1 MKVCLIGNNL
11 TSLILANI
19 LSEKNFYTE
28 IFSLKG
34 PKLNFKTRTLGITNS
49 NLIYLEKYFKN
60 ISKKTNLI
68 NKIQVLIKNKKI
80 NKEIL
85 FNKDIKT
92 LFSMVKYDKLYSII
106 ESKSTRNKYI
116 KFKYFKKD
124 TDLLVLKNKKDF
136 KLIINCEKHNFL
148 TKKFLKYQINKNYYN
163 KAFTTIINHK
173 KLVNNKAIQI
183 FTDFG
188 PVAFLPLSEKKTSV
202 VFSFDIKKKNNIS
215 EDAIIEL
222 IKDFNPIYKI
232 ISMEKLEYFNL
243 ELKLPK
249 KYYYE
254 NILFFGDAI
263 HSIHPLAGQG
273 FNMTIRDIK
282 TLNNILSQKIN
293 LGMNID
299 KNIFNEFEKETKSK
313 NSVFSFG
320 IDFIHEFF
328 KFNKDYVP
336 KNISETII
344 DFINNNQKIKNLSIK
359 FANHGSL

>member
-28 IFSLKG
+28 IFSSRG

-106 ESKSTRNKYI
+106 ESKSARNKFI
-116 KFKYFKKD
+116 KFKYFRKD
-124 TDLLVLKNKKDF
+124 TDLLKLKNKKDF
-136 KLIINCEKHNFL
+136 ELIKNYEKYNFL

-202 VFSFDIKKKNNIS
+202 VFSFDIKK
-215 EDAIIEL
+215 
-222 IKDFNPIYKI
+222 IY
-232 ISMEKLEYFNL
+232 
-243 ELKLPK
+243 
-249 KYYYE
+249 
-254 NILFFGDAI
+254 
-263 HSIHPLAGQG
+263 
-273 FNMTIRDIK
+273 
-282 TLNNILSQKIN
+282 
-293 LGMNID
+293 
-299 KNIFNEFEKETKSK
+299 
-313 NSVFSFG
+313 VFSFG
-320 IDFIHEFF
+320 SS
-328 KFNKDYVP
+328 
-336 KNISETII
+336 NI
-344 DFINNNQKIKNLSIK
+344 LSIL
-359 FANHGSL
+359 FAELMFK

>member
-1 MKVCLIGNNL
+1 M
-11 TSLILANI
+11 
-19 LSEKNFYTE
+19 
-28 IFSLKG
+28 
-34 PKLNFKTRTLGITNS
+34 
-49 NLIYLEKYFKN
+49 
-60 ISKKTNLI
+60 IS
-68 NKIQVLIKNKKI
+68 
-80 NKEIL
+80 
-85 FNKDIKT
+85 
-92 LFSMVKYDKLYSII
+92 
-106 ESKSTRNKYI
+106 
-116 KFKYFKKD
+116 
-124 TDLLVLKNKKDF
+124 
-136 KLIINCEKHNFL
+136 
-148 TKKFLKYQINKNYYN
+148 
-163 KAFTTIINHK
+163 
-173 KLVNNKAIQI
+173 
-183 FTDFG
+183 
-188 PVAFLPLSEKKTSV
+188 
-202 VFSFDIKKKNNIS
+202 KKKNNIS

-243 ELKLPK
+243 KFKLPK

-328 KFNKDYVP
+328 KFNKDYIP